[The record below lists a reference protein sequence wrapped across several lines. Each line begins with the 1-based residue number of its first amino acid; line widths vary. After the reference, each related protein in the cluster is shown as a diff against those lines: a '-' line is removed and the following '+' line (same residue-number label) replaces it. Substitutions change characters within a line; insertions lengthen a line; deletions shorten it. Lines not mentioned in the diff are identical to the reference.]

1 MAKMKKLKNMTEK
14 KEVLSGECA
23 TEFHP
28 GENHYGVVPLIVRE
42 LARGFVSKNWSS
54 HNEPVPIPSKSEIE
68 NLVGQARQI
77 LFPGYFTGM
86 ILSSE
91 SLEYHLGQT
100 LSTFYENLSRQV
112 SSAIRH
118 DCFRHNKECTRCGE
132 RSLEIASAFIKSLPE
147 IKELLELDIEAT
159 LQGDPAAANS
169 DEVIFSYPG
178 FFAIMVYRLAHR
190 LVELGVPIIP
200 RIMSEYAYSRTA
212 IDIHPAA
219 EIGCSFFIDHGAGVV
234 VGETTKIGSRVR
246 IYQGVT
252 LGALS
257 LPRNAAAE
265 LRHTKRHPTIEDDVI
280 IYANATILGG
290 QTTIGARSIIGGNV
304 WLTESVGPDT
314 KVLLKQPELI
324 YLGKKQGKRGH
335 AKTAK

>member
-1 MAKMKKLKNMTEK
+1 MKKLKVMSK
-14 KEVLSGECA
+14 KEVLSGECN
-23 TEFHP
+23 TEFQP
-28 GENHYGVVPLIVRE
+28 AENMYSTVPPIVKK
-42 LARGFVSKNWSS
+42 LVRGFASKKWSS

-68 NLVGQARQI
+68 KLLHQAQQI

-86 ILSSE
+86 ILSAE

-100 LSTFYENLSRQV
+100 LSMFYENLARQV

-118 DCFRHNKECTRCGE
+118 DCFRHNKACSKCGE
-132 RSLEIASAFIKSLPE
+132 RSYEIASAFIKTLPT

-159 LQGDPAAANS
+159 LQGDPAAENA

-178 FFAIMVYRLAHR
+178 FFAILVYRLAHR

-200 RIMSEYAYSRTA
+200 RIMSEYAYSRTS
-212 IDIHPAA
+212 IDIHPGAV
-219 EIGCSFFIDHGAGVV
+219 IGCSFFIDHGAGVV
-234 VGETTKIGSRVR
+234 VGETTQIGSRVR

-257 LPRNAAAE
+257 LPRDAADK

-290 QTTIGARSIIGGNV
+290 KTAIGARSIVGGNV

-324 YLGKKQGKRGH
+324 YLGNKQRKN
-335 AKTAK
+335 AKTKK